1 MKLDNVKRNIGII
14 GWIIVMILMSISVL
28 DEFIRHKTVSPI
40 GVIFLVTLAISCV
53 SFAIGKLTVE
63 DLRVRIAIL
72 IIGFVFGFLLVWLRR

>member
-14 GWIIVMILMSISVL
+14 SWIMTIILMSISVI
-28 DEFIRHKTVSPI
+28 DEFIRQKTVSPI
-40 GVIFLVTLAISCV
+40 GVIFLLALAMSCV

-72 IIGFVFGFLLVWLRR
+72 IIGFVLGFLLVSLRR